1 MYDNQM
7 FDNVFFSVKQ
17 KREIE
22 VEAANAF
29 KEALKQY
36 DVREDPNFVERLKQN
51 EVLSEQETMR
61 PQII

>member
-36 DVREDPNFVERLKQN
+36 DVREDFVERLKQN